1 MEATTNTIVT
11 PINFKEPAN
20 EEFLGNLQANILK
33 HHGRENAWHV
43 FLRFAADKKAV
54 KGWISGY
61 AAEITDAGRQLLDTF
76 LFNETKGLHDA
87 GPVICFFL
95 SANGYNALDITS
107 GLPGDP
113 GKKDAFWLGLKDHGY
128 ATLNDPPVT
137 AWQAEFQSAIDAM
150 ILLADDDIKRLENE
164 LKKITK
170 KAGALFTIVHVQK
183 GEILRNKKRGI
194 EHFGYAD
201 GVSQPVFLEDELPP
215 GKVWDDN
222 EDPFKIA
229 LVKEEVAGHDDCYGS
244 FLVFRKPEQNVKAFK
259 EQEEEIGE
267 KLLPRLPKEEEEKAE
282 VAGAYIVGRFEDGT
296 PVVKHDEA
304 LAIEE
309 EQPLDNDF
317 HYGTDTTGSRCP
329 YHAHIRMTNPRDR
342 TLSDFTRIVRRGI
355 PYDEAGRNGDLE
367 WFPEG
372 NVGLLF
378 MCYQASID
386 SQFAVIQGK
395 WANRG
400 DIFPEKTGIDGIIGQ
415 QREEK
420 NTNTQWL
427 PLNWGSADRVKMAT
441 SFAGFVTLKGGEYF
455 YAPSIPFLKN
465 INK

>member
-1 MEATTNTIVT
+1 MKKNTNAIVT
-11 PINFKEPAN
+11 PINFKDPAN
-20 EEFLGNLQANILK
+20 EEFLANLQANILK
-33 HHGRENAWHV
+33 HHGREHTLHV
-43 FLRFAADKKAV
+43 FLRFTGNKKAV
-54 KGWISGY
+54 KDWISRY
-61 AAEITDAGRQLLDTF
+61 AAELTDAGKQLLDAF
-76 LFNETKGLHDA
+76 LFRETKGLHDG

-95 SANGYNALDITS
+95 SANGYKALDITT

-113 GKKDAFWLGLKDHGY
+113 GKQDAFWQGLKQHG
-128 ATLNDPPVT
+128 AAVLNDPPVRE
-137 AWQAEFQSAIDAM
+137 WQPEFQPAIDAM
-150 ILLADDDIKRLENE
+150 ILLADDDTKQLQCE
-164 LKKITK
+164 LAKITK
-170 KAGALFTIVHVQK
+170 HAGELFTIVHVQK
-183 GEILRNKKRGI
+183 GEILRNNKRGI

-201 GVSQPVFLEDELPP
+201 GISQPVFLEGELPP

-222 EDPFKIA
+222 DDPFTLA
-229 LVKEEVAGHDDCYGS
+229 LVKEELPGHEDCYGS
-244 FLVFRKPEQNVKAFK
+244 FLVFRKLEQNVKAFK

-267 KLLPRLPKEEEEKAE
+267 KLFPRLPKEEEEKAE

-296 PVVKHDEA
+296 PVVKHSEA
-304 LAIEE
+304 LAMEE

-317 HYGTDTTGSRCP
+317 HYGIDTTGSKCP

-386 SQFAVIQGK
+386 RQFALIQGK
-395 WANRG
+395 WANQG
-400 DIFPEKTGIDGIIGQ
+400 DIFPGKTGIDGIIGQ
-415 QREEK
+415 GKE
-420 NTNTQWL
+420 NTHPQWL
-427 PLNWGSADRVKMAT
+427 PLSWDSEDKVKMADVFT
-441 SFAGFVTLKGGEYF
+441 GFVILKGGEYF

>member
-1 MEATTNTIVT
+1 MATNTNMVT

-20 EEFLGNLQANILK
+20 EEFLANLQANILK
-33 HHGRENAWHV
+33 HHGRENALHV
-43 FLRFAADKKAV
+43 FIRFAADKEAV
-54 KGWISGY
+54 KNWISGY
-61 AAEITDAGRQLLDTF
+61 AAEITDAGRQLLDAF
-76 LFNETKGLHDA
+76 LFNETKGLHDG

-95 SANGYNALDITS
+95 SANGYRALEITT

-113 GKKDAFWLGLKDHGY
+113 DQQDAFWRGLKDHGV
-128 ATLNDPPVT
+128 ATLSDPPVT
-137 AWQAEFQSAIDAM
+137 AWQPAFQSNIDAM
-150 ILLADDDIKRLENE
+150 ILLADDDVKKLNYE
-164 LKKITK
+164 LAKITK
-170 KAGALFTIVHVQK
+170 HAGVLFTIVHVQK
-183 GEILRNKKRGI
+183 GEILRNKERGI

-201 GVSQPVFLEDELPP
+201 GVSQPVFLAGELSP
-215 GKVWDDN
+215 GKMWDDN
-222 EDPFKIA
+222 DDPFNIA
-229 LVKEEVAGHDDCYGS
+229 LVKEEIPGNNDCYGS
-244 FLVFRKPEQNVKAFK
+244 FLVFRKLEQNVKAFK
-259 EQEEEIGE
+259 EQEDEIGE
-267 KLLPRLPKEEEEKAE
+267 KLFPRLPKEEEEKAE

-296 PVVKHDEA
+296 PVVKHSEA
-304 LAIEE
+304 LGIEE

-317 HYGTDTTGSRCP
+317 HYGTDTTGSKCP

-372 NVGLLF
+372 DVGLLF

-386 SQFAVIQGK
+386 KQFAVIQGK
-395 WANRG
+395 WANQG

-415 QREEK
+415 GK
-420 NTNTQWL
+420 GNPHTQWL
-427 PLNWGSADRVKMAT
+427 PLNWGSADRVKMAAT
-441 SFAGFVTLKGGEYF
+441 FAGFVTLKGGEYF